1 MHLKQECIT
10 ENKINY
16 YIFVSIQI
24 KTVEILYIS
33 ILCISIFVKIM

>member
-24 KTVEILYIS
+24 KTVEILCIS